1 MSTIEAKHDMSHLPC
16 VDLSRFNLEQRLS
29 KEILNGLS
37 SETLFAMRT
46 VLTIGQS
53 IRAVDVRKGVA
64 VKSEGVLNLVSEW
77 DRLSS
82 EVVRRELK
90 THYPNDPLLS
100 EEIEPKPSDPL
111 KNPRLWV
118 VDELDGTFNASRGIN
133 YYAIAIGF
141 VKDGRPASGA
151 VYFPP
156 ADQLIYGE
164 IGVGTFLDETRVRVR
179 DHGELAKASITTNA
193 SYQIETLHKHLA
205 LLVATRSPRVTV
217 CGSTVMSLVEVALGR
232 HELGFALDSKPW
244 DRAAAEAI
252 VIAAGGVVKGIDG
265 RETTILDP
273 DIVVG
278 NEPLVYEFIKLS
290 KPHKK

>member
-217 CGSTVMSLVEVALGR
+217 CGSTV
-232 HELGFALDSKPW
+232 
-244 DRAAAEAI
+244 
-252 VIAAGGVVKGIDG
+252 
-265 RETTILDP
+265 
-273 DIVVG
+273 
-278 NEPLVYEFIKLS
+278 
-290 KPHKK
+290 